1 MKNIEI
7 NGFSKE
13 EIDTIAPIMKDLLT
27 SYMQKSK
34 DMELVDWLKSQLKEH
49 LSDNTPDMIDQISS
63 DIISKI
69 DKFNNN
75 LMDMEQYCSQGKTR
89 QDWFYNRI
97 KENLEGTDI
106 NAYGNYLSQL
116 ENGLTVGNQSVIDA
130 LQSENGGIIT
140 LHDVPNNEISNV
152 EQNDEW
158 NKYTLRNVASN
169 IVEQANLAGL
179 GNITMPIGMN
189 LALQATQVMD
199 MPKSDINMKEIEL
212 NSAIDTGIKTV
223 ATTALEICLNK
234 GKLPFLNKFIPIGLA
249 ADVACLGVESVKAI
263 ARYANG
269 QASARQ
275 TVECLG
281 MATTS
286 ALANFISSKVA
297 ISMCSAIPVIGPVLG
312 TTLGALAMSMSSQ
325 QIEQCIYSGIQKLQP
340 IAVSMLNTA
349 RDVLTSGVNFVKD
362 IGNEIVSFLEF

>member
-7 NGFSKE
+7 NGFGKKE
-13 EIDTIAPIMKDLLT
+13 MDTIAPIMKDLLT
-27 SYMQKSK
+27 SYMQKSN
-34 DMELVDWLKSQLKEH
+34 DVELVDWLKSQLKEH
-49 LSDNTPDMIDQISS
+49 LSDKTPDVIDQISS

-69 DKFNNN
+69 DKFNSN
-75 LMDMEQYCSQGKTR
+75 LMNMEQYCSKGKVR
-89 QDWFYNRI
+89 QEWFYNQI
-97 KENLEGTDI
+97 KEIPEGMDI
-106 NAYGNYLSQL
+106 STYGNYLSQV
-116 ENGLTVGNQSVIDA
+116 ENGLAVGNQSVINA
-130 LQSENGGIIT
+130 SQLENGGLIT
-140 LHDVPNNEISNV
+140 LHDIPNYEISNV
-152 EQNDEW
+152 EQNGEW

-169 IVEQANLAGL
+169 IVKQADLAGL
-179 GNITMPIGMN
+179 GNITMPVGMN

-199 MPKSDINMKEIEL
+199 MPKLDVNMEEIEL

-234 GKLPFLNKFIPIGLA
+234 GKVPFLNKFIPIGLA

-286 ALANFISSKVA
+286 ALVNFISSKVA

-312 TTLGALAMSMSSQ
+312 TTLGALVMSMSSQ

-349 RDVLTSGVNFVKD
+349 HDVLTSGVNFVKD
-362 IGNEIVSFLEF
+362 IGNEIISLLEF